1 MKRLL
6 RSSDIPVS
14 IWDPDC
20 ETADLPKALKDAYA
34 KMLQKYDLLQIA
46 RNQSEFKGEIGG
58 RDKKST
64 EYHFATK
71 FQNSSGRVLLTATDP
86 KGSLQNASDLTLRA
100 FAGGEVG
107 LLDIPSGSG
116 AATVALLTTIAEL
129 RAHHILPSEP
139 LTVHVVFGDASLH
152 ALEIAKELLAL
163 VQEDLEQQ
171 AIFVRAQYVEWDV
184 TKADKTTALIHEWV
198 THARD
203 CHRYFVL
210 MANFSGFLGESGK
223 FKKVEP
229 QLGEIFRW
237 ASEKTSTIVWLEP
250 KTKVATTKLFP
261 RIIELLS
268 IVTPS
273 VFAPLWHK
281 SKVKLFASCKLR
293 DSIRDTTP
301 WIHVCL
307 LCLEPKK

>member
-6 RSSDIPVS
+6 RPSDIPES
-14 IWDPDC
+14 IWEP
-20 ETADLPKALKDAYA
+20 ESEVVNLPEALRNAYA
-34 KMLQKYDLLQIA
+34 ELLAKYNLLQVA
-46 RNQSEFKGEIGG
+46 RTQSEFKGEKGG

-129 RAHHILPSEP
+129 RENHIVPSEP
-139 LTVHVVFGDASLH
+139 LTVHVVFGDASSH
-152 ALEIAKELLAL
+152 ALEIARELLTL
-163 VQEDLEQQ
+163 VQGDLKRQ

-184 TKADKTTALIHEWV
+184 TNAEETTAIIHEWV

-203 CHRYFVL
+203 CRRYFVL
-210 MANFSGFLGESGK
+210 MANFSGFLGASGK
-223 FKKVEP
+223 FKQAKP

-237 ASEKTSTIVWLEP
+237 ASQRSSTIVWLEP
-250 KTKVATTKLFP
+250 KVNEATNTLFP
-261 RIIELLS
+261 KVIEWLS
-268 IVTPS
+268 KVTPS
-273 VFAPLWHK
+273 VFVLLWHR

-293 DSIRDTTP
+293 DSILETTP

-307 LCLEPKK
+307 LRLEPKK